1 MPVNS
6 RLAAEIRRSW
16 ATACRTGI
24 FEIDRDL
31 VRNHAYD
38 IALCAPAS
46 GHPRA
51 SALPIG

>member
-1 MPVNS
+1 MPN
-6 RLAAEIRRSW
+6 
-16 ATACRTGI
+16 GH

-38 IALCAPAS
+38 TALRAPVRPGMRMLEIDTGT